1 MNNGTPMARMA
12 ARSRAGVDLVRVAYL
27 AKRGLELDVVAA
39 QVTADVAVEDAAAAH
54 DAADEAQFD
63 IDDTLNGDLPFTALN
78 VGGTDVKPF
87 LDKTDGE
94 KLTDSTALDAGVV
107 VTEALEANAV
117 TAPSEDAT
125 GGTVDGKF
133 TTQVVLATK
142 VVDCEAGDSVIL
154 LGSCS
159 ATAKGSGTPIGSQA
173 QFPLLR
179 LYRGATLL
187 STVVPLSIING
198 VTVSTA
204 PGINKVDTPGAGSF
218 TYTLVSELTST
229 TDVDFLTYLSRQLIP
244 LRLKR

>member
-1 MNNGTPMARMA
+1 MPTIKGTPQSGLMPTPEIRVRLA
-12 ARSRAGVDLVRVAYL
+12 ARAAEQAR
-27 AKRGLELDVVAA
+27 LDAEAA
-39 QVTADVAVEDAAAAH
+39 QGAADAA
-54 DAADEAQFD
+54 QTD
-63 IDDTLNGDLPFTALN
+63 IDDTLAGDLPFTGLN
-78 VGGTDVKPF
+78 VNGTDVAPF

-94 KLTDSTALDAGVV
+94 MLVDSTALAAGVV

-117 TAPSEDAT
+117 SAPSEDAT

-133 TTQVVLATK
+133 TTPVVLATK
-142 VVDCEAGDSVIL
+142 VVECEAGDSVIL

-159 ATAKGSGTPIGSQA
+159 ATARGNGAVVGAQA

-179 LYRGATLL
+179 LYRGATAL

-198 VTVSTA
+198 VTVSVA
-204 PGINKVDTPGAGSF
+204 PGLNKVDTPGAGTF